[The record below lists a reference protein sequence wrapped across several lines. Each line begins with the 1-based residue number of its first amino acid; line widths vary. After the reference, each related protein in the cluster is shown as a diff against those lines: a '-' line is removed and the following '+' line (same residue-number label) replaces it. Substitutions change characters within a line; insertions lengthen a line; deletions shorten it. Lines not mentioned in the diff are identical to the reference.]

1 MVSLSKLNIL
11 ILELQYL
18 LNEALKSISEIY
30 EDYDKYH
37 LLRLFLLK
45 IVYLMQY
52 LLLNDKKLI
61 SVCVYYAFF
70 YIRTLCSITL
80 FCLQ

>member
-30 EDYDKYH
+30 EDYDIYH

-52 LLLNDKKLI
+52 LLFNDK
-61 SVCVYYAFF
+61 S
-70 YIRTLCSITL
+70 
-80 FCLQ
+80 